1 MVEPSLLERMEVGA
15 VLYAVLKNL
24 NGIRKLRNMKDDR
37 YTTERITDKN
47 GKLLMVR
54 VTMKAYKE
62 WIEENGEA
70 QVFHK
75 TDTAGFKSPLVK
87 EDYE

>member
-1 MVEPSLLERMEVGA
+1 MS
-15 VLYAVLKNL
+15 
-24 NGIRKLRNMKDDR
+24 DDR

-62 WIEENGEA
+62 WIEENGEP
-70 QVFHK
+70 QV
-75 TDTAGFKSPLVK
+75 
-87 EDYE
+87 YN